1 MEIDLQHGEA
11 HAAAVQSR
19 VCIVGAGIAGIV
31 LAHRL
36 VQQGVDVVL
45 LEAGGKA
52 IDDAEQELF
61 AEALLD
67 GSPHQGTDHGRFRVY
82 GGTSVRWGGQLLPLA
97 DKPQSPWP
105 VAAEALT
112 PLYAEAES
120 LLGLDALPFS
130 AKGFFA
136 NSGIAA
142 PPMLD
147 ELAGIEVQLSK
158 WTPFRRRNLAATLG
172 RELLAH
178 PRARVFLHAQATELL
193 LAPDRMRLAAVVV
206 RLRGGKTLRVAAEQ
220 FVLAA
225 GTVESVRLLLA
236 SRSVVPEGV
245 GNAHAQVGRNFHD
258 HLTLPAAV
266 LTGKARA
273 RLLSALRPWVVRHKG
288 SWITH
293 SAKLEATPDLRAR
306 LGINPVLAHLTL
318 EEPGGSGLAAVRA
331 MLLSRQDG
339 GFARAIFANAAQLP
353 AAALEAARLAWVAQ
367 TQRRRFV
374 SRHARV
380 QLYLN
385 AAQDAPAA
393 SRICLSDKLDAFGEP
408 LPVIDWRI
416 SAHELQT
423 LRAFAAHLRSQ
434 FAQLGLEGVVWAPEL
449 FDEAR
454 PLLRLDDARHAMGG
468 LCMGLDP
475 RNSVVDAQLGVHG
488 LDNLYV
494 ASPATFPN
502 GEAHLPTL
510 TLIALT
516 LRLAERLVSALQS

>member
-11 HAAAVQSR
+11 LAAAVQSR

-45 LEAGGKA
+45 LEAGGKS

-97 DKPQSPWP
+97 DQPQPRWP
-105 VAAEALT
+105 IA
-112 PLYAEAES
+112 AES
-120 LLGLDALPFS
+120 LTPFYVEAERLLGIDALPFD

-136 NSGIAA
+136 DTGIAA

-147 ELAGIEVQLSK
+147 KLSGIEVRLSK

-178 PRARVFLHAQATELL
+178 PRAQVFLHAQTTELL
-193 LAPDRMRLAAVVV
+193 LAPERTRLAAVVV
-206 RLRGGKTLRVAAEQ
+206 RLPGGTHLRVAAEQ

-236 SRSVVPEGV
+236 SRSVAREGV
-245 GNAHAQVGRNFHD
+245 GNVHGQVGRNFHD
-258 HLTLPAAV
+258 HLTLPAAAI
-266 LTGKARA
+266 TGNARA
-273 RLLSALRPWVVRHKG
+273 RLLSALRPWVVRYKG
-288 SWITH
+288 GWITH
-293 SAKLEATPDLRAR
+293 SAKLEATPDLRTR

-318 EEPGGSGLAAVRA
+318 EEPDGSGLAAVRA
-331 MLLSRQDG
+331 MLRARQDG
-339 GFARAIFANAAQLP
+339 GVARAILANAAQLP
-353 AAALEAARLAWVAQ
+353 AVVLEAARLAWVAQ
-367 TQRRRFV
+367 RQQRRFV

-385 AAQDAPAA
+385 AAQDAPSA
-393 SRICLSDKLDAFGEP
+393 SRICLSEKLDAFGEP

-416 SAHELQT
+416 SAQELQT

-434 FAQLGLEGVVWAPEL
+434 FDRQGLEGVAWAPEL
-449 FDEAR
+449 FDDAR
-454 PLLRLDDARHAMGG
+454 PLLRLEDARHAMG
-468 LCMGLDP
+468 LDP
-475 RNSVVDAQLGVHG
+475 RSGVVDAQLAVHG
-488 LDNLYV
+488 LDNLSV
-494 ASPATFPN
+494 ASPATFPT

-510 TLIALT
+510 TLMALT
-516 LRLAERLVSALQS
+516 LRLAERLVSALRA